1 MVLVQNKVDLIEKA
15 VVTSEEV
22 ESLAKKLKVKL
33 YRTCVSENLNVDKVF
48 EYLGEEYV
56 NGGKGGGES
65 ESGIPS
71 INDIG
76 STMAG
81 KKSDSGGAPAAPSQP
96 KRDMSGNGGDGA
108 SKKEAKDAKKDIVS
122 IEAKPKQRTGG
133 KKKFA
138 CTIL

>member
-56 NGGKGGGES
+56 NGGQRGR
-65 ESGIPS
+65 GI
-71 INDIG
+71 
-76 STMAG
+76 
-81 KKSDSGGAPAAPSQP
+81 
-96 KRDMSGNGGDGA
+96 
-108 SKKEAKDAKKDIVS
+108 
-122 IEAKPKQRTGG
+122 
-133 KKKFA
+133 
-138 CTIL
+138 